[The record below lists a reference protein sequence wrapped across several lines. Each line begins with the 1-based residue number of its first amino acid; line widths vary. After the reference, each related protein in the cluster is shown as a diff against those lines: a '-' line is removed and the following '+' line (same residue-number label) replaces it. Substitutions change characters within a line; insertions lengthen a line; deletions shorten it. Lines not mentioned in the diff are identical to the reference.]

1 MQLFSHAHRPV
12 HLGPYPAERLGR
24 TAEAADCRKV
34 SQQGAAS
41 GQQAEVTALIFD
53 VCFTPTSDIR
63 LTVRHF
69 RFGPNSE
76 VATPLMGSRRERGE
90 PCAGTFFI
98 LRQFV
103 ASGHTARSFYN
114 VIATGLASRHGCG
127 LRAYLPL
134 RPYAWVRDWLCL
146 WLHGWERPKTLRRS
160 LFLSLCGWRQ
170 EPIRHPCDSRL

>member
-114 VIATGLASRHGCG
+114 VIATDWQAATAADYGHTF
-127 LRAYLPL
+127 
-134 RPYAWVRDWLCL
+134 PYDRTRGSAI
-146 WLHGWERPKTLRRS
+146 GSAFGFMAGNAPRR
-160 LFLSLCGWRQ
+160 
-170 EPIRHPCDSRL
+170 